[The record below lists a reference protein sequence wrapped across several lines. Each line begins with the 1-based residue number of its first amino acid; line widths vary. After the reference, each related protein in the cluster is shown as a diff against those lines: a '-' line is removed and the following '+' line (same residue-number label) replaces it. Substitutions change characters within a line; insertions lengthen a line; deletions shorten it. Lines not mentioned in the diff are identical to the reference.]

1 MSHPIQHVAVIGAG
15 TMGAAIAALIANA
28 GLPVTLLDAVP
39 TSLTPEEAAQGLTLT
54 SPQVRNRLVQA
65 GYERMRQAKPPA
77 LVNEAA
83 ADLITLGNTEDNFD
97 LLAAADWIIEVII
110 EKPDPKRALLARVE
124 AVRKPGSFVSS
135 NTSGL
140 PIASLAEGRSDD
152 FKRHFLGT
160 HFFNPPQILKLLE
173 IIPSLETDPA
183 VTETITQFGES
194 VLGRG
199 IVRCKDTPNFIG
211 NRLFSLG
218 NSYAVHYGFEHG
230 YSIEEVDAL
239 TGPLLGR
246 PKTATLRLQDL
257 VGIDIAAHVAHNLYD
272 LIPHDPYREVLRS
285 PQVAKVTDELMA
297 RGWLGN
303 KSRQGFYKQGKD
315 AEGQRIF
322 LVLNPATFEYEAV
335 QNPRFESVETV
346 SKIADLGERLTALF
360 DPSWQTDRAAQ
371 LAWAVVSFDLA
382 YAAACAQE
390 IAYTFKSL
398 DDAMRWGFAYEAGPF
413 QLWDK
418 LGVAA
423 TAAKMEASGLT
434 VAPWVKAMLA
444 AGCPTFYR
452 LENGQTTGFYDWDQG
467 QYRDLP

>member
-15 TMGAAIAALIANA
+15 TMGAAIAALMANA

-39 TSLTPEEAAQGLTLT
+39 TSLTPEEAQQGLTLT

-65 GYERMRQAKPPA
+65 GFERMRQAKPPA

-83 ADLITLGNTEDNFD
+83 AGLITLGNTEDDFD
-97 LLAAADWIIEVII
+97 RLAAADWIIEVII
-110 EKPDPKRALLARVE
+110 EKLEAKRALLARLE

-140 PIASLAEGRSDD
+140 PIASLAEGRSND

-173 IIPSLETDPA
+173 IIPTPATDPA
-183 VTETITQFGES
+183 VLETITGFGES

-211 NRLFSLG
+211 NRLFSPG
-218 NSYAVHYGFEHG
+218 NSFAIHYAFEHG
-230 YSIEEVDAL
+230 YTIAEVDAL

-246 PKTATLRLQDL
+246 PKTATFRLQDL
-257 VGIDIAAHVAHNLYD
+257 VGIDIAVHVAHNLYD
-272 LIPHDPYREVLRS
+272 LIPHDPHREVLRS
-285 PQVAKVTDELMA
+285 PHIERVAAELMA

-303 KSRQGFYKQGKD
+303 KSKQGFYKQGKD
-315 AEGQRIF
+315 AEGQRVF
-322 LVLNPATFEYEAV
+322 LVLNPATFEYEVAHP
-335 QNPRFESVETV
+335 PRFEAVEAV
-346 SKIADLGERLTALF
+346 GKIADLGQRLTALF
-360 DPSWQTDRAAQ
+360 DPHWQADRGAQ

-390 IAYTFKSL
+390 IAYDLKSL

-413 QLWDK
+413 ELWDR

-423 TAAKMEASGLT
+423 TAAKMEASGLA

-452 LENGQTTGFYDWDQG
+452 RENGQVTSFYDWDSQ

>member
-15 TMGAAIAALIANA
+15 TMGAAIAALFANA
-28 GLPVTLLDAVP
+28 GLSVTLLDAVP
-39 TSLTPEEAAQGLTLT
+39 TSLTPAEAEQGLDLT
-54 SPQVRNRLVQA
+54 SPPVRNRLVQA
-65 GYERMRQAKPPA
+65 GFERMRQAKPPA

-97 LLAAADWIIEVII
+97 QLAAADWVIEAII
-110 EKPDPKRALLARVE
+110 EKLEPKRALLTRLE
-124 AVRKPGSFVSS
+124 AVRKPGSFISS

-140 PIASLAEGRSDD
+140 PIASLTEGRSDD
-152 FKRHFLGT
+152 FKRHLLGT
-160 HFFNPPQILKLLE
+160 HFFNPPQYLKLLE
-173 IIPSLETDPA
+173 IIPTPATDPA
-183 VTETITQFGES
+183 VIETIIRFGES
-194 VLGRG
+194 VLGKG
-199 IVRCKDTPNFIG
+199 IVHCKDTPNFIG

-218 NSYAVHYGFEHG
+218 NSYAIHYGFEHG
-230 YSIEEVDAL
+230 YSIEEIDAL

-246 PKTATLRLQDL
+246 PKTATFRLQDL
-257 VGIDIAAHVAHNLYD
+257 VGVDIAAHVAHNLYD

-285 PQVAKVTDELMA
+285 PHMLKVTAELMT

-303 KSRQGFYKQGKD
+303 KSKQGFYKQGKD

-322 LVLNPATFEYEAV
+322 MVLNPATFEYELT

-346 SKIADLGERLTALF
+346 SKIADLGQRLTALF
-360 DPSWQTDRAAQ
+360 DPSRQTDHAAQ
-371 LAWAVVSFDLA
+371 LAWAIVSFDLA

-398 DDAMRWGFAYEAGPF
+398 DDAMRWGFAHEAGPF

-467 QYRDLP
+467 RYRDLP